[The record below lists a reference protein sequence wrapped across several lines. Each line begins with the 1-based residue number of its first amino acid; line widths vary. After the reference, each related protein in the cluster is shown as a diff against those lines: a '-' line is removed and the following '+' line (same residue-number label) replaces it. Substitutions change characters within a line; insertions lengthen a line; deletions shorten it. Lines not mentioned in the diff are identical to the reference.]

1 MIHRASSLG
10 GCLKGQ
16 IAAALG
22 QKPIPHDDA
31 SLTRMGEGEIHER
44 DVIARLTADGYTV
57 TRQQEEVN
65 LRPIKEWNHIYGSE
79 VCVQGHLDGVINN
92 GAMDSLMALGNPFI
106 HYGSKVL
113 EVKSMSDAA
122 WKDFQSKGWHA
133 DWPAGSLIDKYRWQL
148 SVYMLATGL
157 EGLLVTKNRN
167 SGQMTQ
173 HGIETPYYTLDQ
185 ITERVAYIE
194 DHIARGEL
202 PDDCPHDWF
211 CPHKYLCGTKPNME
225 EQGISPDSDELE
237 DPIMEAAAAEFVLL
251 GEQIKVLEARKSEM
265 RAELESRLDGRKK
278 AMVGRYRVTW
288 VEKSMPE
295 SVRKAYTMSYP
306 IVKRIEETD

>member
-1 MIHRASSLG
+1 MIHRASALG

-22 QKPIPHDDA
+22 MKPIPHSED
-31 SLTRMGEGEIHER
+31 SLTRMGEGQLHED

-65 LRPIKEWNHIYGSE
+65 LAFPLIEDGILPVDPAIR
-79 VCVQGHLDGVINN
+79 VQGHLDGVLN
-92 GAMDSLMALGNPFI
+92 GDPFTPP
-106 HYGSKVL
+106 GPKVL

-122 WKDFQSKGWHA
+122 YKEFQSKGWHH

-167 SGQMTQ
+167 SGAMTQ
-173 HGIETPYYTLDQ
+173 HGIETPYYSLDQ

-194 DHIARGEL
+194 DHVARGQL

-211 CPHKYLCGTKPNME
+211 CPYKYLCQQEVQHGTIDKDE
-225 EQGISPDSDELE
+225 FLPDGVIEYWDLTQR
-237 DPIMEAAAAEFVLL
+237 VN
-251 GEQIKVLEARKSEM
+251 VLEAQKKLLRPVVEAFLGDRQAVIANGYKVQTITQNVKEKIVPASTRTM
-265 RAELESRLDGRKK
+265 LKVTKLE
-278 AMVGRYRVTW
+278 
-288 VEKSMPE
+288 EE
-295 SVRKAYTMSYP
+295 S
-306 IVKRIEETD
+306 DD